1 MKYVST
7 RNNQKE
13 LNFED
18 VFIKGLADDGGLFVP
33 KNIKYFS
40 NQELNELKDLNYKDL
55 AVKILHPFCVD
66 FIKEEELK
74 KIIEKSYLKFREDD
88 VVKITNIG
96 QHTILELFHGPTLAF
111 KDIAMQFIG
120 NLYEYY
126 LKQNNNFINIVVATS
141 GDTGAAAV
149 DAIKS
154 KKNMN
159 IFVLHPNNK
168 ISEVQ
173 RKLMTTVKDNNVF
186 NVAIDGNFDDCQ
198 NLVKSM
204 FEDLNF
210 SSSIHL
216 SGVNSINWARIIAQS
231 VYYFFAYL
239 KLNKKNPINFS
250 VPTGNFG
257 DVYAGYLSKKMGL
270 PIGKLLVATNQNDIL
285 HRAISSGDYSVNQ
298 VKESI
303 SPSMDIQVASNF
315 ERLIYDLFSEDSEKT
330 KEVMINFKKTKK
342 YLMDSDFINKI
353 KKNFISKSLDEEE
366 TLMEIKENFEK
377 YKVILDPHTAVGVG
391 AVNKLKMKEDFVV
404 LATAHPCKFPE
415 ATNQAINKK
424 ESLPKE
430 LNYILDEKENFDKI
444 NNNLESI
451 KTYIKKKIDENK
463 S

>member
-1 MKYVST
+1 
-7 RNNQKE
+7 
-13 LNFED
+13 
-18 VFIKGLADDGGLFVP
+18 
-33 KNIKYFS
+33 
-40 NQELNELKDLNYKDL
+40 
-55 AVKILHPFCVD
+55 
-66 FIKEEELK
+66 
-74 KIIEKSYLKFREDD
+74 
-88 VVKITNIG
+88 
-96 QHTILELFHGPTLAF
+96 
-111 KDIAMQFIG
+111 MQFIG

-141 GDTGAAAV
+141 GDTGAAAI